1 MAFPDSDIIRRIRN
15 LIPDTDPIYGAN
27 EDQYLFTDTNIA
39 DFYTDGNLSVK
50 WAAGLGKITVGG
62 SEALVLKVIKNY
74 ETQTDG
80 ATLMKR
86 WTDAG
91 NAMIKE
97 AKQDIIDS
105 TDGDYFD
112 VVYFGSDLAPHGVEA
127 VQGWPQPNGW
137 GSGSYGSL
145 D

>member
-1 MAFPDSDIIRRIRN
+1 MALPPSDIIRRIRN
-15 LIPDTDPIYGAN
+15 LIPDTDAIYGAN
-27 EDQYLFTDTNIA
+27 EDQYLFDDTSIG
-39 DFYTDGNLSVK
+39 DFYTDGNENVK

-62 SEALVLKVIKNY
+62 SEALILKVLKNY

-86 WTDAG
+86 WTEAG
-91 NAMIKE
+91 RGMIDE

-112 VVYFGSDLAPHGVEA
+112 IAYFGSDLAFTAEGI
-127 VQGWPQPNGW
+127 QGWPQPAGW
-137 GSGSYGSL
+137 GAGSYGSL